1 MSSEI
6 KENNI
11 NENTG
16 NSDKDKES
24 SHSKSNSNSESG
36 KNSKS
41 GSRKNSKSGSE
52 KDSKSGS
59 DKDSKSESGKDSK
72 GVSEENSEN
81 SSSEEVHDS
90 FGNVSEDSFEDE
102 DFNKLKDELDKA
114 NNFIDY
120 FLVIG
125 VEPEIYKKEWLYEN
139 DIDELNNKYKEHLEP
154 KIISSFPPFEKH
166 TISFDDSI
174 LTHCF
179 PNGYKIIKSETQPK
193 PIVFSFILDNNYFNL
208 NYPQK
213 YLTCLICFENIG
225 QYKLLKEQEK
235 QFTEEEKEEDKKE
248 NDDTDNKFNIN
259 EKDAV
264 KKIIDTLK
272 YPNIYI
278 PKCLLLMSLSPYFGE
293 YEKIITEIY
302 NYSQGIFHINKN
314 EKGKRKALNIK
325 KDIKKDLYE
334 PIDKIIENLLI
345 ELPVPPR
352 GFSTVEYTLNN
363 EKRLIKQTKMNEL
376 PIININLKRVFI
388 DFEAKDIITIYNY
401 LFLEGRILFF
411 SQDIE
416 ILNTYIFGF
425 LSLLYPFQY
434 QYQIVTILPEKN
446 FEIIESITPFIA
458 GINQSYETDF
468 FDKRGYTLS
477 DSILV
482 IDIDNCKYVIC
493 NEMSELPEFPKNL
506 KTKLEKGINSIINK
520 YIKKDKL
527 KKIKQTQIS
536 SFDIK
541 NISLMEQYHTV
552 EPRSETVN
560 IKNKQLIDK
569 LFSYDNNELLSNFQ
583 IDYEF
588 NKEISEL
595 FFNFNANLLSN
606 YSKFLNLDFYS
617 SNIMPCLEILFKVE
631 DFLKEIPE
639 IEKSFYDKFI
649 SETQI
654 FGDFLYLRMIPK
666 NTKEKI
672 RVLLFDEKIYQN
684 NAKMFSK
691 APPSIF
697 TKSKEYEFIDKFEI
711 QKPRK
716 ITENEFKYY
725 KKYKI
730 NLLSYGIVVNEN
742 KKEDKI
748 KFIYPIFPKL
758 TTKFFFQQNYHE
770 YYCPNNWNESIEGI
784 NEELIS
790 KSHLGGISIRENDM
804 KNYIYICW
812 MQMWSMTFWY
822 CDEIEQNYRFQKLIE
837 VLNKTTCYEME
848 IFNLLFEALHK
859 YGKNDNMILKLY
871 AILLQLH
878 LNPSLK
884 VHKIVME
891 IIEKKNLE
899 GNFNEKLKSIL
910 EKEKHILYNKK
921 DFRKRVFRPKYCNNI
936 LSEDIT
942 FFAFDSCIICQ
953 KSINLEEVC
962 KNYKGMTRELE
973 WVKCPKC
980 KNPMLPKIL
989 IQFGKEINKDGQMKF
1004 NTSKYENVVLFSP
1017 YSLKNNYTTTL
1028 LKNFGVKLD
1037 LEELIMKYGGIFWD
1051 SLWYFKLNKLEYD
1064 FMLPYEKKIEV
1075 EYVNT
1080 FGINKGKKNINN
1092 NENGFN
1098 IDDLEIEKYQITI
1111 YKSK

>member
-11 NENTG
+11 NENSE
-16 NSDKDKES
+16 NSDKES
-24 SHSKSNSNSESG
+24 SSSKSNSNSESG
-36 KNSKS
+36 
-41 GSRKNSKSGSE
+41 E
-52 KDSKSGS
+52 DSKNG
-59 DKDSKSESGKDSK
+59 SGKDSK
-72 GVSEENSEN
+72 NESEENSDN
-81 SSSEEVHDS
+81 SESEEVHDS
-90 FGNVSEDSFEDE
+90 FGNASEDSFEDE

-125 VEPEIYKKEWLYEN
+125 VEPEIYKKDWLYEN
-139 DIDELNNKYKEHLEP
+139 DIDELNKNYKEHLEP

-166 TISFDDSI
+166 TISFDESI

-179 PNGYKIIKSETQPK
+179 PNGYSIIKSEQQPK
-193 PIVFSFILDNNYFNL
+193 PTVFSFILDNNYFNL

-213 YLTCLICFENIG
+213 YLTCLICYENIG
-225 QYKLLKEQEK
+225 LYKLLKEQDK
-235 QFTEEEKEEDKKE
+235 LFTQEEKEEDKKE
-248 NDDTDNKFNIN
+248 SVNTDNKFNIN
-259 EKDAV
+259 SKDNLQR
-264 KKIIDTLK
+264 IIDSLK
-272 YPNIYI
+272 YPDIFI
-278 PKCLLLMSLSPYFGE
+278 PKCLLLMSLSPYFAE
-293 YEKIITEIY
+293 YEKIIIEIY
-302 NYSQGIFHINKN
+302 NYSLGIYHVNKN
-314 EKGKRKALNIK
+314 EKVKRRIQNMNNK
-325 KDIKKDLYE
+325 KDIYD

-376 PIININLKRVFI
+376 PIININLKRLFI
-388 DFEAKDIITIYNY
+388 DFEPKNIITIYNY

-411 SQDIE
+411 SQNIE
-416 ILNTYIFGF
+416 ILNTYIYGF

-446 FEIIESITPFIA
+446 FEIMESITPFIA
-458 GINQSYETDF
+458 GINQSYESDF

-482 IDIDNCKYVIC
+482 IDIDKCQYVIC

-506 KTKLEKGINSIINK
+506 QSKLEKGINSIINK

-527 KKIKQTQIS
+527 KNIKLSQKT
-536 SFDIK
+536 SFDIR
-541 NISLMEQYHTV
+541 NSLLEKYHSV
-552 EPRSETVN
+552 EPRSETFN
-560 IKNKQLIDK
+560 IKYKQLFEK
-569 LFSYDNNELLSNFQ
+569 MFSYDNNDFLSNFQ

-595 FFNFNANLLSN
+595 FFNCNANLLSN
-606 YSKFLNLDFYS
+606 YSKYLNLDFYS

-639 IEKSFYDKFI
+639 VEKPFYDKFI
-649 SETQI
+649 NETQI

-672 RVLLFDEKIYQN
+672 RVLLFDEKIMQN
-684 NAKMFSK
+684 NSTMFSK
-691 APPSIF
+691 APSSIL

-716 ITENEFKYY
+716 ITENEIKYY
-725 KKYKI
+725 KKHKI
-730 NLLSYGIVVNEN
+730 DLLSYGIIVNED
-742 KKEDKI
+742 KKKDKI
-748 KFIYPIFPKL
+748 KLIYPVFPKL
-758 TTKFFFQQNYHE
+758 TTKMFFQQNYHE
-770 YYCPNNWNESIEGI
+770 YYYPNNWSESIEGI

-822 CDEIEQNYRFQKLIE
+822 CDEIEQNYRFQKLLE
-837 VLNKTTCYEME
+837 VLNKTKCYEME

-871 AILLQLH
+871 TILLQLH

-910 EKEKHILYNKK
+910 EKEKHIKYNKK
-921 DFRKRVFRPKYCNNI
+921 DFRKRVFRSKYSKNI
-936 LSEDIT
+936 LSEDII
-942 FFAFDSCIICQ
+942 FFAFDSCIVCQ
-953 KSINLEEVC
+953 KTINLEEIC
-962 KNYKGMTRELE
+962 QNFKGMTRELE
-973 WVKCPKC
+973 WVNCPKC
-980 KNPMLPKIL
+980 KNPTLPKLL
-989 IQFGKEINKDGQMKF
+989 IQFGKEINKAGQMIL
-1004 NTSKYENVVLFSP
+1004 NTCKYENVVLLSP
-1017 YSLKNNYTTTL
+1017 YNLRNNYTTTL
-1028 LKNFGVKLD
+1028 LKNFGLKLD
-1037 LEELIMKYGGIFWD
+1037 LEELILKYGGIFWD

-1064 FMLPYEKKIEV
+1064 FMLPYEKKAEV
-1075 EYVNT
+1075 EYINT
-1080 FGINKGKKNINN
+1080 FEIHKGKNNINN

-1098 IDDLEIEKYQITI
+1098 IHELEIEKFQLTI